1 MWSESSALPST
12 WCPVSLINGS
22 CSLHQD
28 YQSPFVPTAF
38 LMSHILKLASLGT
51 PGSGMGAGLFL
62 FFK

>member
-1 MWSESSALPST
+1 MWSESIALPST

-51 PGSGMGAGLFL
+51 AWQLHGGRAVFV
-62 FFK
+62 F